1 MRGVFEQ
8 CVISGYALS
17 PRAQLPSGLGP
28 DGERGS
34 VSPIAL
40 GFACLASALALGV
53 LVASGVV
60 VARARAEAAA
70 DAAALAAA
78 LEAARGGGKPE
89 AAAEEFALANGGR
102 LVICSCPPGGL
113 EHVVEVEVEGWG
125 GRRVRA
131 RARAVLSPP

>member
-1 MRGVFEQ
+1 MLYVR
-8 CVISGYALS
+8 SLR
-17 PRAQLPSGLGP
+17 PQLPSGLGP
-28 DGERGS
+28 DKERGS

-40 GFACLASALALGV
+40 GFACLASALALSV
-53 LVASGVV
+53 SAASGAV

-78 LEAARGGGKPE
+78 LEAAGGGRKPE

-113 EHVVEVEVEGWG
+113 QYVVEVEVEGWG